1 MIKAAPLAGDA
12 LYRPALHFTPESQW
26 MNDPNGLFFDGKT
39 NHLYYQHN
47 PEGCKFGAM
56 NWGHATSDDLVHWTH
71 HPIALAP
78 DGKNWIF
85 SGCVVVDVNLGL
97 GSPVVAIYTI
107 HKANAKKNKQTQGI
121 AYSLDGGYIF
131 TKHSDNPVIPNPGEK
146 DFRDPKVAW
155 HEASG
160 KWVMVLAVGQQVWF
174 YCSYNLMDWFY
185 LSSFG
190 KGVGAHGGVWEC
202 PDLIPFVASD
212 DVQKWVLLV
221 SINPGH
227 PAGGSGTQYFVGN
240 FDGIIFT
247 PDRPDPP
254 VLWLDAGRDNYA
266 GITFHHKGQ
275 AGSGK
280 APLFIAWMSNWQYC
294 RTVPTESWR
303 GTMTLPRELVLQATL
318 AGYRIKQRVPAT
330 IFTAKSWIALEQA
343 TSYDIRNHTALSL
356 KWEGASDVELT
367 LTSASGDYLGFEV
380 TVEGARLD
388 RQWLQ
393 NSEFS
398 EAFPSVEFADF
409 HQQGKGQHLII
420 VDGTSFE
427 YFGEDGLTALSD
439 LFFVKQWFDRLVVRA
454 ATGLDVTLQVLAP

>member
-1 MIKAAPLAGDA
+1 
-12 LYRPALHFTPESQW
+12 
-26 MNDPNGLFFDGKT
+26 
-39 NHLYYQHN
+39 
-47 PEGCKFGAM
+47 
-56 NWGHATSDDLVHWTH
+56 
-71 HPIALAP
+71 
-78 DGKNWIF
+78 
-85 SGCVVVDVNLGL
+85 
-97 GSPVVAIYTI
+97 
-107 HKANAKKNKQTQGI
+107 
-121 AYSLDGGYIF
+121 
-131 TKHSDNPVIPNPGEK
+131 
-146 DFRDPKVAW
+146 
-155 HEASG
+155 
-160 KWVMVLAVGQQVWF
+160 
-174 YCSYNLMDWFY
+174 
-185 LSSFG
+185 
-190 KGVGAHGGVWEC
+190 
-202 PDLIPFVASD
+202 
-212 DVQKWVLLV
+212 
-221 SINPGH
+221 
-227 PAGGSGTQYFVGN
+227 
-240 FDGIIFT
+240 
-247 PDRPDPP
+247 
-254 VLWLDAGRDNYA
+254 
-266 GITFHHKGQ
+266 
-275 AGSGK
+275 
-280 APLFIAWMSNWQYC
+280 MSNWQYC